1 MRSDRATDWS
11 GRFSLI
17 AGERASLLARAM
29 TDADMI
35 DSLSPR
41 EREVLILKSK
51 GLSAREVG
59 ELLKI
64 TSHTVEEHTRA
75 ILKKLDVSTSIEAAV
90 LAAKAGVL

>member
-1 MRSDRATDWS
+1 M
-11 GRFSLI
+11 
-17 AGERASLLARAM
+17 ARAM